1 MIKIIYTL
9 TTNPAIDVNFSTKNV
24 APSVVNRCENTKY
37 IPNGKGVNV
46 SYVLKHYSIN
56 SEVLGFFGGF
66 SGRYI
71 LDELNADNIATNP
84 IWIDGITRMNF
95 FIQSNGEEYKF
106 VNKGP
111 IVSKKKQNEF
121 LDLLKELNDC
131 EYLSISGSLPDG
143 IENSYYKEILN
154 ICKLKS
160 IKVILDIS
168 SPILKELLEYNPLLI
183 KPNDDE
189 IKDVFNIEINNEEDV
204 KSVLKLLYKQGAQN
218 ILLTLGEKGM
228 YFYNGS
234 KIYYCS
240 PNKIKLFSSACAG
253 DAALAAF
260 LSEWLLSGN
269 IELAMR
275 KASATGANVA
285 ESEGLGLL
293 DKVAEYM
300 EKVKVR
306 EVE

>member
-168 SPILKELLEYNPLLI
+168 SPILKELLE
-183 KPNDDE
+183 
-189 IKDVFNIEINNEEDV
+189 
-204 KSVLKLLYKQGAQN
+204 
-218 ILLTLGEKGM
+218 
-228 YFYNGS
+228 
-234 KIYYCS
+234 
-240 PNKIKLFSSACAG
+240 
-253 DAALAAF
+253 
-260 LSEWLLSGN
+260 
-269 IELAMR
+269 
-275 KASATGANVA
+275 
-285 ESEGLGLL
+285 
-293 DKVAEYM
+293 
-300 EKVKVR
+300 
-306 EVE
+306 